1 MHATRQRRA
10 RCANPRRPPHVPGFL
25 PTVAARASRTADFA
39 RGETRP
45 ESPSSSASPRTRES
59 VDRRSVRALAMNNPE
74 GENAPLLRAPPRRPS
89 YAAPSSARNGVAA
102 TLVAGCVVAALAF
115 SGRFGIE
122 LARVE
127 RASTAVSR
135 PREASM
141 GVAPRE
147 PSEGELGNF
156 FTDAWDST
164 VGELV
169 PGMTF
174 AETAPAPAPE
184 GPLDA
189 DAGGPSFDAEA
200 PGSNAYPGVEGCE
213 ATCESDDVTTEEDCN
228 AIGPFCEW
236 GEGKCWSAVG
246 PAPCPEDWG
255 EAEEAEAPGPA
266 ADADAD
272 ADAPSEPEK
281 TTNTTKKTKN
291 AKSEE
296 DDDDLSADADAPAPS
311 NDDADAPEPSDDAA
325 DAPEPSDDDA
335 DAPEP
340 SDDDADA
347 PEPSDDDADAPEP
360 SDDDA
365 DAPEP
370 SDDDADAPAPAPEVD
385 LLGELE
391 TVYGEET
398 EDPEEK
404 REFFDKL
411 DDDLNDTRRRT
422 EDIEDSLTEAQRLER
437 IEKAIQRDPETDEK
451 SRKTSAKEKS
461 RADAHPTGS
470 ITPLKIPALF
480 EAEVYRGDIAEGVS
494 DDVLEQIVRRKM
506 DDNAYEGLFEDLEVK
521 RFEFRVH
528 FDVTVKGS
536 KCPRVSDRAFAEGVE
551 SFVKKARAD
560 DAIARFG
567 EDERTPLQKVTE
579 RNSKPAHAPEMHDDL
594 DDALHSMTIGAC
606 EDVSAE
612 HDEKEAKHAT
622 ETSKTER
629 ESSSVSTH
637 KFRVDLV
644 IPRAGPETNASEM
657 TDRVGRL
664 FDNAHVKKQLEA
676 AHVDK
681 AREDAT
687 DVSIGNV
694 TIHGQI
700 SVAEKSKS

>member
-1 MHATRQRRA
+1 MHATRQRLA

-59 VDRRSVRALAMNNPE
+59 VDRRSVRALAMNIPE

-102 TLVAGCVVAALAF
+102 TLVAGCVVATLAF

-236 GEGKCWSAVG
+236 GEGKCWSTVG

-272 ADAPSEPEK
+272 ADADAPSEPEK
-281 TTNTTKKTKN
+281 TTNTTKKTKKT
-291 AKSEE
+291 KSEE

-311 NDDADAPEPSDDAA
+311 NDAADAPEPSDDDADAPEPSDDAA

-335 DAPEP
+335 DAPE
-340 SDDDADA
+340 
-347 PEPSDDDADAPEP
+347 
-360 SDDDA
+360 
-365 DAPEP
+365 
-370 SDDDADAPAPAPEVD
+370 PAPEVD

-422 EDIEDSLTEAQRLER
+422 EDIEDSRTEAQRLER
-437 IEKAIQRDPETDEK
+437 IEKAIQRDPETGEK

-687 DVSIGNV
+687 DVSIDNV

-700 SVAEKSKS
+700 SVAEKSKN